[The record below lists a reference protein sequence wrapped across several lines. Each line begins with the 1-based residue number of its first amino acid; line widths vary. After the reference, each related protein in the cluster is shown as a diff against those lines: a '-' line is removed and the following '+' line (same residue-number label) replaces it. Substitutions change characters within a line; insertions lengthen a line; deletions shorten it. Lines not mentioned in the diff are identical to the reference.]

1 MSLSEICIRKPI
13 LASVI
18 SLSLLLLGV
27 LGFTQLPLMYKPDI
41 FQPSVQ
47 ITVNFSGASP
57 SLIANSIT
65 TPLETNLQ
73 SVEHVAH
80 MSSSSQSGSSTI
92 TIDFETG
99 ITRDEFSQSLATI
112 QADMSSPI
120 TL

>member
-18 SLSLLLLGV
+18 SLSLLLLGI
-27 LGFTQLPLMYKPDI
+27 LGFMQLPLMYKPDI

-47 ITVNFSGASP
+47 ITVNLSGASP
-57 SLIANSIT
+57 NLIANSIT

-80 MSSSSQSGSSTI
+80 MSSSSQSGTSTV
-92 TIDFETG
+92 TLDFDTG
-99 ITRDEFSQSLATI
+99 TSRDEFSQSLSENKRTCFDI
-112 QADMSSPI
+112 CQ
-120 TL
+120 